1 MGKINERIWKSMG
14 DIDKTKEGAPYVVSD
29 DGWGWL
35 GLAILALVPVVF
47 MGFALQGMA
56 NFISSHPIWIIVGY
70 ILLTLGIG
78 AISYKRKTGLWNVL
92 GMVATSISFLP
103 ILLTEMLVEIP
114 SIVRAG
120 DSVGG
125 MIELL
130 IEWIFITLMVVGIA
144 VFVHAVNML
153 TISPVR
159 HLIMGLVYC
168 VVTGLILA
176 KQLNVERIIELKT
189 VYGIIS

>member
-1 MGKINERIWKSMG
+1 
-14 DIDKTKEGAPYVVSD
+14 
-29 DGWGWL
+29 
-35 GLAILALVPVVF
+35 

-78 AISYKRKTGLWNVL
+78 AISYKKKTGLWNVL

-130 IEWIFITLMVVGIA
+130 IEWIF
-144 VFVHAVNML
+144 ML

-189 VYGIIS
+189 VYGIIF

>member
-1 MGKINERIWKSMG
+1 MSAFENPWG

-176 KQLNVERIIELKT
+176 KQDQRSNMSVLWKYYR
-189 VYGIIS
+189 

>member
-1 MGKINERIWKSMG
+1 
-14 DIDKTKEGAPYVVSD
+14 
-29 DGWGWL
+29 
-35 GLAILALVPVVF
+35 
-47 MGFALQGMA
+47 
-56 NFISSHPIWIIVGY
+56 
-70 ILLTLGIG
+70 
-78 AISYKRKTGLWNVL
+78 
-92 GMVATSISFLP
+92 
-103 ILLTEMLVEIP
+103 
-114 SIVRAG
+114 
-120 DSVGG
+120 

-144 VFVHAVNML
+144 GFVHAVNML

>member
-1 MGKINERIWKSMG
+1 MC
-14 DIDKTKEGAPYVVSD
+14 
-29 DGWGWL
+29 
-35 GLAILALVPVVF
+35 
-47 MGFALQGMA
+47 
-56 NFISSHPIWIIVGY
+56 
-70 ILLTLGIG
+70 
-78 AISYKRKTGLWNVL
+78 NVL

-189 VYGIIS
+189 VYGIIF

>member
-1 MGKINERIWKSMG
+1 MSAFGNPWG

-168 VVTGLILA
+168 VVTLSLIH
-176 KQLNVERIIELKT
+176 I
-189 VYGIIS
+189 